1 VSTVITPSTS
11 GGLAGTIELSPH
23 HGGGVRAT
31 SAQARIGVVGAP
43 WTRLVLA
50 HMAVAIAAFGVA
62 ALMAVMQALSRAG
75 TNLPFRSP
83 QIFYMSVTAHG
94 VLMSLVFTTFFIMAL
109 GYVVARTALARPI
122 VGERL
127 AWISFWVALAGTA
140 TTTVVILLGK
150 ATVLYTFY
158 PPLQAHPLFYIG
170 ATLLVVGSW
179 GWCAVMLLSYRAW
192 QKENRD
198 RPVPLAMHATVTTV
212 IVWLLATAGIAAE
225 MLFLLIPWSF
235 GWVATVDPILARTL
249 FWWFGH
255 PLVYFWLLPAYMVWY
270 TILPREAGGKLFSD
284 KLARVVFVLFVLL
297 STPVGFHH
305 QFLDPGIPAS
315 WKLVHTVT
323 TYAILFPSFLTAFTV
338 IASLEIAGRA
348 RGGRGL
354 FGWIGTLPWRNPLFS
369 SVALSMITFALG
381 GFGGAINA
389 AYSMNAMIHNTAW
402 VQGHFHLTVGTATA
416 LTFMGMGYWLL
427 PRLTGR
433 PLRLAPL
440 AQVQPYLWFF
450 GMMVFSLV
458 NHATGLAGMPRRIY
472 DSSYQGHPVAQV
484 WQQWTGLSALGG
496 AVLFVSALA
505 FVAVMV
511 ASSFGPRRSEVPV
524 IAYAEPLEP
533 QEGGR
538 PVWDRFG
545 MWTAIAVLLIIA
557 AYAYPLYELITME
570 RFGSAGFRVF

>member
-1 VSTVITPSTS
+1 VD
-11 GGLAGTIELSPH
+11 
-23 HGGGVRAT
+23 
-31 SAQARIGVVGAP
+31 VVGSRWAH
-43 WTRLVLA
+43 LALA
-50 HMAVAIAAFGVA
+50 HFAVAIVAFGAAAF
-62 ALMAVMQALSRAG
+62 MAVMQALSRAG

-83 QIFYMSVTAHG
+83 QMFYMSVTAHG
-94 VLMSLVFTTFFIMAL
+94 VLMALVFTTFFIMGL
-109 GYVVARTALARPI
+109 GYVVARTALARPL

-127 AWISFWVALAGTA
+127 AWLSFWVALAGTVTA
-140 TTTVVILLGK
+140 AVVILLGK
-150 ATVLYTFY
+150 ASVLYTFY

-179 GWCAVMLLSYRAW
+179 GWSAVMLLSYRAW
-192 QKENRD
+192 RSEN
-198 RPVPLAMHATVTTV
+198 PETPLPLAMHATVSTV
-212 IVWLLATAGIAAE
+212 IVWLLATAGVAAE
-225 MLFLLIPWSF
+225 MLLMLIPWSL
-235 GWVATVDPILARTL
+235 GLVETVDPVLARTL

-305 QFLDPGIPAS
+305 QFLDPGIPAG
-315 WKLVHTVT
+315 WKLAHTFT
-323 TYAILFPSFLTAFTV
+323 TYAILFPSFVTAFTI
-338 IASLEIAGRA
+338 IASMEIGGRA

-354 FGWIGTLPWRNPLFS
+354 FGWIPRLPWKDPLFS
-369 SVALSMITFALG
+369 SVALAMITFAIG

-389 AYSMNAMIHNTAW
+389 AYAMNAMIHNTAW

-416 LTFMGMGYWLL
+416 LTFMGTAYWLL
-427 PRLTGR
+427 PRLTGK

-472 DSSYQGHPVAQV
+472 DSSYQGHPVAQL

-496 AVLFVSALA
+496 TVLFVSSLA
-505 FVAVMV
+505 FLAVMI
-511 ASSFGPRRSEVPV
+511 ATATGPRRGEPAPILYSEA
-524 IAYAEPLEP
+524 IEPPEP
-533 QEGGR
+533 GP

-545 MWTAIAVLLIIA
+545 VWTAVAVLLVLA
-557 AYAYPLYELITME
+557 AYAYPLYELITLE
-570 RFGSAGFRVF
+570 RFGSPGFRVF